1 MCLSTKINKGFMR
14 SDLIKKEKIRK
25 NRTMRVR
32 KKLRGTSQKPRMCV
46 IKSNKHIHVQLIDD
60 ESGTTLGMAATFA
73 KEFQGTDFSKKNKA
87 SATKLG
93 ELIAE
98 IAKEKNVTE
107 VVFDRGPFK
116 YHGILA
122 ALADSARAAGL
133 QF

>member
-1 MCLSTKINKGFMR
+1 MR
-14 SDLIKKEKIRK
+14 REILKKQEVRQK
-25 NRTMRVR
+25 RTWRVR
-32 KKLRGTSQKPRMCV
+32 KKLRGTSTKPRLCV
-46 IKSNKHIHVQLIDD
+46 VKSNKHIQVQLIDD
-60 ESGTTLGMAATFA
+60 DAGKTLGTAATFA
-73 KEFQGTDFSKKNKA
+73 KEFRDTDFSKKNKV
-87 SATKLG
+87 SAAKLG

-98 IAKEKNVTE
+98 IAKKQDITV